1 MEYIFEF
8 WWMLPVAFC
17 VCLTATSTSVE
28 GAVFFAPIFI
38 LLFPWAAGVT
48 IVPLEAVFL
57 ALSIEIFGFGSA
69 LTGYMRRRL
78 VDYSIAK
85 KVLVVSIP
93 VGMAFGFLA
102 HSVARRAHSGPPGR
116 DDGASLGPP
125 CCSPSSRAES
135 GRRRQA
141 GGRRRTHA
149 RGRGRAGSTGTATST
164 GPSAMAGRPLG
175 GVSRGVYG
183 HRHRRAHDHR
193 PDREGTNFPSAWR
206 WGTGNP
212 HRIRDGAARH
222 PGARLRVLIRRSER
236 ALEHPVH
243 DDPRGRLRGSGIAL
257 HQQPRRR
264 RGR

>member
-1 MEYIFEF
+1 MIEYIFEF

-78 VDYSIAK
+78 VDYDIAK

-102 HSVARRAHSGPPGR
+102 HSVSARLI
-116 DDGASLGPP
+116 LGL
-125 CCSPSSRAES
+125 
-135 GRRRQA
+135 
-141 GGRRRTHA
+141 
-149 RGRGRAGSTGTATST
+149 
-164 GPSAMAGRPLG
+164 LG
-175 GVSRGVYG
+175 GMMVILSVAMLYAYFQGGIQEAEQAQERRKTHPHGCGGAEVLVSLRAWGLRLQLVGLRGNSRGFYG
-183 HRHRRAHDHR
+183 HRHR
-193 PDREGTNFPSAWR
+193 
-206 WGTGNP
+206 
-212 HRIRDGAARH
+212 
-222 PGARLRVLIRRSER
+222 
-236 ALEHPVH
+236 
-243 DDPRGRLRGSGIAL
+243 
-257 HQQPRRR
+257 
-264 RGR
+264 